1 MIKIFFIIDFLH
13 TFVHYKFNRVM
24 KFTKDEARKE
34 LVAKMTAKGEKLSL
48 SERSFNEQLERL
60 MPLIANDETE
70 INTFV
75 DAVLPLFKTADANVR
90 NDVSFGINE
99 YKKANPAK
107 EVVVEKKEVDDELLN
122 RLTALEGKLKE
133 NEAKEHAKKVRHSIV
148 AKLKEKG
155 VSDTDWVLPLLE
167 DVTIT
172 EDFDIEA
179 KAESYLN
186 TYNKMRAG
194 FDPNATPKSAD
205 GGKGNTTLKDV
216 IAAAAELSKKQQ
228 I

>member
-1 MIKIFFIIDFLH
+1 
-13 TFVHYKFNRVM
+13 M

-34 LVAKMTAKGEKLSL
+34 LVTKMTAKGEKLSL

-60 MPLIANDETE
+60 IPLIANDETE
-70 INTFV
+70 LSTFIE
-75 DAVLPLFKTADANVR
+75 ATLPLFKTADANVR

-99 YKKANPAK
+99 YKKANPTQDVQPQSK
-107 EVVVEKKEVDDELLN
+107 EADDDLLK
-122 RLTALEGKLKE
+122 RLAALEGKLKE
-133 NEAKEHAKKVRHSIV
+133 NEAKEHAAKVRSNIV

-167 DVTIT
+167 DVSIT
-172 EDFDIEA
+172 EDFDVDA
-179 KAESYLN
+179 KADSFLN

-194 FDPNATPKSAD
+194 FDAAATPKSAE